1 MGCGGSKP
9 SYDDA
14 TAPTNAEQ
22 ITLAPAPTQAVLKET
37 IKAAGA
43 DELRAVLESRSRAVS
58 AYETTAPPVAPP
70 APPAV
75 ASPAVKVPRISSA
88 ISSRK
93 SAFESVAAQVDGA
106 PEMSVDASA
115 AAAAW
120 SAFVEAAEVEDT
132 TRSYA
137 ELRGLYQLPAS
148 VRGLA
153 AFDMI
158 HERADES
165 MPPRVREMMRVLNRQ
180 RERRTPA
187 APREATAAG
196 SARTSAS
203 ATAPL
208 SVLISGAGPVGLR
221 CAVESALGGLSVT
234 VIEKRQVRDLP

>member
-58 AYETTAPPVAPP
+58 AYETT